1 MPNTVVTLL
10 KGCAEGMCG
19 HVGAACEPMEYM
31 NRVTHE
37 HPEAQDV
44 VFFCVLYTTGI
55 RRSYIIWT
63 VRRHHSS
70 GQKFR

>member
-19 HVGAACEPMEYM
+19 HVGAVCGPMECM

-44 VFFCVLYTTGI
+44 AVLCIRYTTLYSAVIYNLDG
-55 RRSYIIWT
+55 S
-63 VRRHHSS
+63 
-70 GQKFR
+70 QAP